1 MPRGGE
7 RPGAGR
13 PAGSKNKKTRET
25 ATAAAAAGLSPVEY
39 LLSVMRNRRKPEA
52 QRMEAAKAAA
62 PYCHPRL
69 QALTIDMKDLSDDDL
84 RDLAG

>member
-1 MPRGGE
+1 MPRGGT

-13 PAGSKNKKTRET
+13 PPGSKNHKTRET
-25 ATAAAAAGLSPVEY
+25 AAAAAAAGLTPVEY
-39 LLSVMRNRRKPEA
+39 LLHVMRNPRMSAAK
-52 QRMEAAKAAA
+52 RMEAAKAAA

-69 QALTIDMKDLSDDDL
+69 QALTIDLKDLSDDDL

>member
-1 MPRGGE
+1 MPRGGT

-13 PAGSKNKKTRET
+13 PPGSKNQKTRD
-25 ATAAAAAGLSPVEY
+25 TAAAAAAAGQTPVEY
-39 LLSVMRNRRKPEA
+39 LLSVMRNPSRTAA
-52 QRMEAAKAAA
+52 QRLEAAKAAA

-69 QALTIDMKDLSDDDL
+69 SAVQIDLKDMSDDDL